1 MTPMTPTP
9 LLLACR
15 SKGSETLTPNDNIL
29 EICVINKHTHLEL
42 AAHTLVGFD
51 EPILVIH
58 HDAVLV
64 FTFGVITKSD
74 RNAFVLK

>member
-1 MTPMTPTP
+1 M
-9 LLLACR
+9 
-15 SKGSETLTPNDNIL
+15 
-29 EICVINKHTHLEL
+29 CVINKHTHLEL

-64 FTFGVITKSD
+64 FTFGVITKND
-74 RNAFVLK
+74 RDAFDLK